1 MAAMRQDVTKLSGEE
16 LDNLVRGFQG
26 IQALSPNDPDS
37 FAQIASY
44 HGLPAWNCQHGN
56 VLFPL
61 WHRAYIL
68 RLERALRNVLK
79 DDTFAMPFW
88 NETSDSSAKD
98 GLPSI
103 FTKKTY
109 EWSDGSGSVPNP
121 LFSYKLQ
128 AEISDPEEGHLYTKP
143 VGYQTVRYP
152 WSGLVSGDFGAK
164 TEAHNAE
171 VAAKPEA
178 EVTKLLNDNV
188 IAWLTKEVY
197 RGANGG
203 ERPAG
208 ELHKF
213 KECLNAPNYTVFSNT
228 TSAADWNKKHGSP
241 HIPVV
246 VPLEEP
252 HNALHL
258 AIGGFSVPG
267 QGDLSAYDFANGDM
281 GDNETAAFD
290 PIFYFHH
297 CFIDYTFWK
306 WQVLNHQTKDL
317 PIDKSLAGVGSRSL
331 ETDLTPFSALEI
343 NGQNRPVKGKD
354 LVNVNNLGYSYPPVP
369 ELSFLAPNI
378 DAPKLAVTGINRKH
392 ISGSFLVTTWA
403 RGDDQT
409 PDRLLKVEPVLSRW
423 NVSQCENCQE
433 HLEVESH
440 IHLLDYTHQEAKDA
454 KFYSLI
460 HTYGDVQGVGMES
473 SGIKSVGMK
482 SIGARNSSI
491 NIELRARD

>member
-1 MAAMRQDVTKLSGEE
+1 MAMRQDVTKLSGQE
-16 LDNLVRGFQG
+16 LDRLVRGFQG
-26 IQALSPNDPDS
+26 IMALGPDDPDS
-37 FAQIASY
+37 FSQIATY
-44 HGLPAWNCQHGN
+44 HGLPAWYCQHGN

-68 RLERALRNVLK
+68 RLERALRKVLK

-88 NETSDSSAKD
+88 NETSDASAKG

-103 FTKKTY
+103 FTSKTY

-128 AEISDPEEGHLYTKP
+128 IEVSDSDDDNLYTKP

-152 WSGLVSGDFGAK
+152 WSGLVSGKFSSQ

-171 VAAKPEA
+171 VASKPEA
-178 EVTKLLNDNV
+178 EITQLLNDNV
-188 IAWLTKEVY
+188 ITWLTKEIY
-197 RGANGG
+197 RGSNGD
-203 ERPAG
+203 EHPAG
-208 ELHKF
+208 EIHKF
-213 KECLNAPNYTVFSNT
+213 KESLNAPNYTVFSNT

-246 VPLEEP
+246 VSLEEP

-258 AIGGFSVPG
+258 AIGGFNIPG
-267 QGDLSAYDFANGDM
+267 QGDYSAYAFANGDM

-290 PIFYFHH
+290 PVFYFHH

-317 PIDKSLAGVGSRSL
+317 PIDSSLAGVGGRSL
-331 ETDLTPFSALEI
+331 ETDLAPFNAKEI
-343 NGQNRPVKGKD
+343 NGQDRFD
-354 LVNVNNLGYSYPPVP
+354 LVDVSNLGYSYPPVP
-369 ELSFLAPNI
+369 EISFLAPNL
-378 DAPKLAVTGINRKH
+378 DAPKLAVTGINRKN

-403 RGDDQT
+403 RGDDNT
-409 PDRLLKVEPVLSRW
+409 PDRLLKVQPVLSRW
-423 NVSQCENCQE
+423 NVDGCDNCQE

-440 IHLLDYTHQEAKDA
+440 IHLLDFTHKEAKET
-454 KFYSLI
+454 KFFSLL
-460 HTYGDVQGVGMES
+460 HTYGDTTGVGMES
-473 SGIKSVGMK
+473 F
-482 SIGARNSSI
+482 GAGNKNNNNNSTI
-491 NIELRARD
+491 NIEVRARDF